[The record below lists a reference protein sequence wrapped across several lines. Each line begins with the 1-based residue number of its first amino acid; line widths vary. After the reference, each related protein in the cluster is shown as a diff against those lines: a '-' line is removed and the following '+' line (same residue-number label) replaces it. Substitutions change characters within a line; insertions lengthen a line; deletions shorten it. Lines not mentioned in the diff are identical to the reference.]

1 MLAMNKNFTL
11 RVDGGLSRSIVNEG
25 VRNQLKLSTPL
36 YLGGFPEDVA
46 FQAQKQWHI
55 RNTTSFNGCLREVWL
70 NNKRVDF
77 FNAIKDEK
85 MKHGCNI
92 LKEESAKSSELN
104 DHDKVKIFDFLL
116 QKTLT

>member
-25 VRNQLKLSTPL
+25 MQNQLKLSSPL
-36 YLGGFPEDVA
+36 YIGGFPEDVA
-46 FQAQKQWHI
+46 LRAQKQWHI

-77 FNAIKDEK
+77 FNAIKEEK
-85 MKHGCNI
+85 MKHGCSM
-92 LKEESAKSSELN
+92 LKDDDTKHEEVNDNAKVNSIYYN
-104 DHDKVKIFDFLL
+104 F
-116 QKTLT
+116 